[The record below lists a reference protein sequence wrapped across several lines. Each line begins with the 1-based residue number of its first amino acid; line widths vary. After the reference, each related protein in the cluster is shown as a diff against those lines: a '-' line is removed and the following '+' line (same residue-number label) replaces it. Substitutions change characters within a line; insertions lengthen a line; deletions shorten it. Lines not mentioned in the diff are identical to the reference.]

1 MDELSRTLYL
11 AVTDFVYESEARTIS
26 NTDRHAV
33 LKRVVNL
40 VKKAR
45 SASIEV
51 EDHSPV
57 VDLLLTIEEPG
68 LYDTVH
74 CYLLTN
80 KVSSGEPL
88 KDELVDDVP
97 VSLKTWDLESIRRL
111 RQTGQ
116 ALAPIEVDFLNQFN
130 EGVPFLR
137 APTETPNVNIYL
149 AFLPGQ
155 FLASIYN
162 EHGPRLLERNV
173 RSFLMARGK
182 INRGIR
188 DTLRH
193 EPENFLAFN
202 NGITATASDVSFS
215 DADGRERITGIKDL
229 QVVNGGQTTASI
241 GLAEND
247 PEVDLSKV
255 AVQLKLAVVEPAL
268 DELVPEIS
276 KYANRQNAV
285 QAADLSA
292 NHPHLRTL
300 QEVSRT
306 EWTPSSGQGR
316 ATKWYFERARGSYAV
331 EKSQAG
337 TASEQKAFAAAYPPN
352 QKFGKSEVALY
363 ELTWRSLPH
372 LVCRGGQ
379 KSFAE
384 YLERFATQPQADA
397 DEAVGVSDADRESFR
412 DLVAKAIL
420 FKTTDKLVAGALG
433 GTYKRPVVAY
443 TAAYVLAKNP
453 ALLDLDLTWRTQQLS
468 DQLQE
473 AIGGLELKERLIS
486 SGHGRNITEWA
497 KQEACWDVLRSS
509 EFGDPS
515 LFVTSGP
522 AKKRAP
528 QRKQNPPSGSGGTAT
543 LADCIEKALG
553 EPIHGKW
560 RRFRKPVW
568 KYIGDSGVDA
578 SSGRG
583 TLHVFIGAV
592 KDEQGPYSL
601 AATVDYA
608 ARKIIPMGHLPDP
621 KRKALEA
628 WIVEEA
634 KIGGEVR

>member
-1 MDELSRTLYL
+1 MREP
-11 AVTDFVYESEARTIS
+11 SEC
-26 NTDRHAV
+26 
-33 LKRVVNL
+33 
-40 VKKAR
+40 
-45 SASIEV
+45 SA
-51 EDHSPV
+51 
-57 VDLLLTIEEPG
+57 G
-68 LYDTVH
+68 
-74 CYLLTN
+74 
-80 KVSSGEPL
+80 SGP
-88 KDELVDDVP
+88 
-97 VSLKTWDLESIRRL
+97 
-111 RQTGQ
+111 
-116 ALAPIEVDFLNQFN
+116 
-130 EGVPFLR
+130 
-137 APTETPNVNIYL
+137 
-149 AFLPGQ
+149 
-155 FLASIYN
+155 
-162 EHGPRLLERNV
+162 
-173 RSFLMARGK
+173 
-182 INRGIR
+182 
-188 DTLRH
+188 
-193 EPENFLAFN
+193 
-202 NGITATASDVSFS
+202 
-215 DADGRERITGIKDL
+215 
-229 QVVNGGQTTASI
+229 
-241 GLAEND
+241 
-247 PEVDLSKV
+247 LSKP
-255 AVQLKLAVVEPAL
+255 PA
-268 DELVPEIS
+268 P
-276 KYANRQNAV
+276 Q
-285 QAADLSA
+285 
-292 NHPHLRTL
+292 TL
-300 QEVSRT
+300 QKVSRT

-363 ELTWRSLPH
+363 ELTWRSLY

-384 YLERFATQPQADA
+384 H
-397 DEAVGVSDADRESFR
+397 REVRNSTPSRCRRGCRCVRRRPRKLR

-420 FKTTDKLVAGALG
+420 FKTTDKLVANG

-443 TAAYVLAKNP
+443 TAAYVLAKT

-473 AIGGLELKERLIS
+473 ALTGVAPELKERLIS

-608 ARKIIPMGHLPDP
+608 AGNHPNGAPPRPETQGPRSLDS
-621 KRKALEA
+621 RGG
-628 WIVEEA
+628 